1 MSPSQA
7 PEHTFDM
14 FTDSTYFE
22 EDILPSA
29 DVPLPSI
36 ECTEDLPANFFDS
49 AFDIGFDNENLHSD
63 MSIWPADGLLGCSN
77 DCHAD
82 PVDLTSSPP
91 KVVAE
96 LLLTPSSPAPEGTI
110 ETLWRPLIGSDT
122 INVPLPDTP
131 TPSRAPTKHRAPKA
145 KTSMSVK
152 TTQKPRATKAKKI
165 TKPEKS
171 HKRTVSAPSS
181 GPRSV
186 QTLYTLPWSHLSQ
199 EEKGLLLL
207 PLLQGIDPN
216 TGEKIGEAGS
226 LLPPPSFEMVTDDVF
241 GTGDDGTNFMDKP
254 SPLSTSSLAATTT
267 IDLTGDDLDLSDK
280 DIAVFRACQA
290 FNIQHEAQKKNTLPT
305 DLDFNFDMPDF
316 EFDETN
322 WDIFDNFMPAT
333 QGLGGPARNG
343 FVDNSIRRVTTASD
357 NGNTGR
363 ALNLPDMMGTGLG
376 QIPVPSG
383 DYGRK
388 RQQEA
393 LGRNAMLRAAGR
405 RR

>member
-1 MSPSQA
+1 MSSSQT
-7 PEHTFDM
+7 PEHAFDM
-14 FTDSTYFE
+14 FTDSTYFD
-22 EDILPSA
+22 EDILPTA

-49 AFDIGFDNENLHSD
+49 AFDIGFDDENLHSD
-63 MSIWPADGLLGCSN
+63 MSVWPADGLLEC
-77 DCHAD
+77 DDDRPAD
-82 PVDLTSSPP
+82 LVDLTSSPP
-91 KVVAE
+91 
-96 LLLTPSSPAPEGTI
+96 SPGTI

-122 INVPLPDTP
+122 INIALPDTP
-131 TPSRAPTKHRAPKA
+131 TPSRAPAKHRAPKA

-152 TTQKPRATKAKKI
+152 TTQKPRVTKAKKI
-165 TKPEKS
+165 TKPEKA

-186 QTLYTLPWSHLSQ
+186 QTLYTLPWSHISQ

-216 TGEKIGEAGS
+216 TGENIGEAGS

-254 SPLSTSSLAATTT
+254 SPLSTSSSATTS

-290 FNIQHEAQKKNTLPT
+290 FNIQHEAQKKNALPT
-305 DLDFNFDMPDF
+305 ISDFSFDIPNF

-333 QGLGGPARNG
+333 QGLGGPTSNG
-343 FVDNSIRRVTTASD
+343 VVGNSIRKVTTAND
-357 NGNTGR
+357 NGNTGS
-363 ALNLPDMMGTGLG
+363 ALKLPDIMGTGLG
-376 QIPVPSG
+376 QMPVPSG

>member
-1 MSPSQA
+1 
-7 PEHTFDM
+7 
-14 FTDSTYFE
+14 
-22 EDILPSA
+22 
-29 DVPLPSI
+29 
-36 ECTEDLPANFFDS
+36 
-49 AFDIGFDNENLHSD
+49 
-63 MSIWPADGLLGCSN
+63 
-77 DCHAD
+77 
-82 PVDLTSSPP
+82 
-91 KVVAE
+91 
-96 LLLTPSSPAPEGTI
+96 
-110 ETLWRPLIGSDT
+110 
-122 INVPLPDTP
+122 
-131 TPSRAPTKHRAPKA
+131 
-145 KTSMSVK
+145 MSVK
-152 TTQKPRATKAKKI
+152 TTQKPRVTKAKKT
-165 TKPEKS
+165 TKPEKA

-226 LLPPPSFEMVTDDVF
+226 LFPPPSFEMVTDDVF

-254 SPLSTSSLAATTT
+254 SPLSISSLAATTN
-267 IDLTGDDLDLSDK
+267 IDLTVDDLDLSDK

-290 FNIQHEAQKKNTLPT
+290 FNIQHEAQKKNALPT
-305 DLDFNFDMPDF
+305 VLDFNFDMPDF

-333 QGLGGPARNG
+333 QGLGGPTSNG
-343 FVDNSIRRVTTASD
+343 VVDNSIRKVTTVND

-376 QIPVPSG
+376 QMPIPSG

>member
-1 MSPSQA
+1 MSSSQT
-7 PEHTFDM
+7 PEHAFDM
-14 FTDSTYFE
+14 FTDSTYFD
-22 EDILPSA
+22 EDILLTA

-49 AFDIGFDNENLHSD
+49 AFDIGFDDENLHSD
-63 MSIWPADGLLGCSN
+63 MSVWPADGLLEC
-77 DCHAD
+77 DDDRPAD
-82 PVDLTSSPP
+82 LVDLTSSPP
-91 KVVAE
+91 
-96 LLLTPSSPAPEGTI
+96 SPGTI

-122 INVPLPDTP
+122 INIALPDTP
-131 TPSRAPTKHRAPKA
+131 TPSRAPAKHRAPKA

-152 TTQKPRATKAKKI
+152 TTQKPRVTKAKKI
-165 TKPEKS
+165 TKPEKA

-216 TGEKIGEAGS
+216 TGENIGEAGS

-254 SPLSTSSLAATTT
+254 SPLSTSSSATTS

-290 FNIQHEAQKKNTLPT
+290 FNIQHEAQKKNALPT
-305 DLDFNFDMPDF
+305 ISDFSFDIPNF

-333 QGLGGPARNG
+333 QGLGGPTSNG
-343 FVDNSIRRVTTASD
+343 VVGNSIRKVTTAND
-357 NGNTGR
+357 NGNTGS
-363 ALNLPDMMGTGLG
+363 ALKLPDIMGTGLG
-376 QIPVPSG
+376 QMPVPSG

>member
-1 MSPSQA
+1 MSSSQA
-7 PEHTFDM
+7 SEHAFDM
-14 FTDSTYFE
+14 FTDSTYFD
-22 EDILPSA
+22 EDVLPSA

-36 ECTEDLPANFFDS
+36 ECTEDLSTNFFDS
-49 AFDIGFDNENLHSD
+49 AFDIGFDNEDLHSD
-63 MSIWPADGLLGCSN
+63 MSVWPADGLLECSDN
-77 DCHAD
+77 READ
-82 PVDLTSSPP
+82 PVDLASS
-91 KVVAE
+91 
-96 LLLTPSSPAPEGTI
+96 LPSSGSI

-122 INVPLPDTP
+122 INPALPATP
-131 TPSRAPTKHRAPKA
+131 TPSRAPTKHRAPKR

-152 TTQKPRATKAKKI
+152 TTQKPRVTKAKKI
-165 TKPEKS
+165 TKPEKA

-254 SPLSTSSLAATTT
+254 SPLSTSSSAASTT
-267 IDLTGDDLDLSDK
+267 IDLTGDDLDLFDK

-290 FNIQHEAQKKNTLPT
+290 FNIQHEAQKKNALPT
-305 DLDFNFDMPDF
+305 VPDFNFDMPDF
-316 EFDETN
+316 EFVETN

-333 QGLGGPARNG
+333 QGLGGPDSNG
-343 FVDNSIRRVTTASD
+343 VVGNSIRKVTTANE

-376 QIPVPSG
+376 QMPIPSG

>member
-1 MSPSQA
+1 MSSSQT
-7 PEHTFDM
+7 PEHAFDM
-14 FTDSTYFE
+14 FTDSTYFD
-22 EDILPSA
+22 EDILPTA

-49 AFDIGFDNENLHSD
+49 AFDIGFDDENLHSD
-63 MSIWPADGLLGCSN
+63 MSVWPADGLLVC
-77 DCHAD
+77 DDDRPAD
-82 PVDLTSSPP
+82 FVDLTSSPP
-91 KVVAE
+91 
-96 LLLTPSSPAPEGTI
+96 SSGTI

-122 INVPLPDTP
+122 INIALPDTP
-131 TPSRAPTKHRAPKA
+131 TPSRTPAKHRAPKA

-152 TTQKPRATKAKKI
+152 TTQKPRVTKAKKI
-165 TKPEKS
+165 TKPEKA

-254 SPLSTSSLAATTT
+254 SPLSTSSSATTS

-290 FNIQHEAQKKNTLPT
+290 FNIQHEAQKKKNALPT
-305 DLDFNFDMPDF
+305 VSDFSFDIPDF

-333 QGLGGPARNG
+333 QGLDGPTSNG
-343 FVDNSIRRVTTASD
+343 VVGNSIRKVTTAND
-357 NGNTGR
+357 NGNTGS
-363 ALNLPDMMGTGLG
+363 ALKLPDIMGTGLR
-376 QIPVPSG
+376 QMPVPSG

>member
-1 MSPSQA
+1 MSSSQT
-7 PEHTFDM
+7 PEHAFDM
-14 FTDSTYFE
+14 FTDSTYFD

-36 ECTEDLPANFFDS
+36 ECTADLPANFFDS

-63 MSIWPADGLLGCSN
+63 MSIWPADGLLEC
-77 DCHAD
+77 DDDRPAD
-82 PVDLTSSPP
+82 PVDLTSSS
-91 KVVAE
+91 
-96 LLLTPSSPAPEGTI
+96 PSSGTI
-110 ETLWRPLIGSDT
+110 ETIWRPLIGSDT
-122 INVPLPDTP
+122 INVALPDTP
-131 TPSRAPTKHRAPKA
+131 TPYRAPAKHRAPKA

-152 TTQKPRATKAKKI
+152 TTQKPRVTKAKKT
-165 TKPEKS
+165 TKPEKP

-241 GTGDDGTNFMDKP
+241 GTGDDGTNFMDEP
-254 SPLSTSSLAATTT
+254 SPLSTSTSAASTT

-290 FNIQHEAQKKNTLPT
+290 FNIQHEAQKKNALPT
-305 DLDFNFDMPDF
+305 VLDFNFDMPDF

-322 WDIFDNFMPAT
+322 WYIFDKFMPAT
-333 QGLGGPARNG
+333 QGLGGPDSNG
-343 FVDNSIRRVTTASD
+343 VVGNSIQKVTTSND

-363 ALNLPDMMGTGLG
+363 VLNLPDMMGTGLG
-376 QIPVPSG
+376 QMPIPSG

-393 LGRNAMLRAAGR
+393 LGRNAMLRATGR

>member
-1 MSPSQA
+1 MSSSQT
-7 PEHTFDM
+7 PEHAFDM
-14 FTDSTYFE
+14 FTDSTYFD
-22 EDILPSA
+22 EDILLSA

-49 AFDIGFDNENLHSD
+49 AFDIGFDDENLHSD
-63 MSIWPADGLLGCSN
+63 MSVWPADGLLEC
-77 DCHAD
+77 DDDRPAD
-82 PVDLTSSPP
+82 LVDLTSSPP
-91 KVVAE
+91 
-96 LLLTPSSPAPEGTI
+96 SPGTI

-122 INVPLPDTP
+122 INIALPDTP
-131 TPSRAPTKHRAPKA
+131 TPSRAPAKHRAPKA

-152 TTQKPRATKAKKI
+152 TTQKPRVTKAKKI
-165 TKPEKS
+165 TKPEKA

-186 QTLYTLPWSHLSQ
+186 QTLYNLPWSHLSQ

-216 TGEKIGEAGS
+216 TGENIGEAGS

-254 SPLSTSSLAATTT
+254 SPLSTSSSATTS

-290 FNIQHEAQKKNTLPT
+290 FNIQHEAQKKNALPT
-305 DLDFNFDMPDF
+305 ISDFSFDIPNF

-333 QGLGGPARNG
+333 QGLGGPTSNG
-343 FVDNSIRRVTTASD
+343 VVGNSIRKVTTAND
-357 NGNTGR
+357 NGNTGS
-363 ALNLPDMMGTGLG
+363 ALKLPDIMGTGLG
-376 QIPVPSG
+376 QMPVPSG

>member
-1 MSPSQA
+1 MSSSQT
-7 PEHTFDM
+7 PEHAFDM
-14 FTDSTYFE
+14 FTESTYFD
-22 EDILPSA
+22 EDILPCA
-29 DVPLPSI
+29 HVPLSSI
-36 ECTEDLPANFFDS
+36 ECTEDPPANFFDS
-49 AFDIGFDNENLHSD
+49 AFEIGFENESLHSD
-63 MSIWPADGLLGCSN
+63 MSVWPADGLLGCSN
-77 DCHAD
+77 NRQAD

-91 KVVAE
+91 
-96 LLLTPSSPAPEGTI
+96 SSGTI

-122 INVPLPDTP
+122 INAALPDTQ
-131 TPSRAPTKHRAPKA
+131 TPSRAPTKHRAPKR

-152 TTQKPRATKAKKI
+152 TTQKPRVTKAKKT
-165 TKPEKS
+165 TKPEKA
-171 HKRTVSAPSS
+171 HRRTVSAPSS

-241 GTGDDGTNFMDKP
+241 GTGDDGTNFMDRP
-254 SPLSTSSLAATTT
+254 SPLSTSSSATTS

-280 DIAVFRACQA
+280 DIVVFRACQA
-290 FNIQHEAQKKNTLPT
+290 FNIQHEAQKKNALPT
-305 DLDFNFDMPDF
+305 VSDFSFDIPDF

-333 QGLGGPARNG
+333 QGLGGPTSNG
-343 FVDNSIRRVTTASD
+343 VVGNSIRKVTTAND
-357 NGNTGR
+357 NSNTGS
-363 ALNLPDMMGTGLG
+363 ALKLPDIMGTGLG
-376 QIPVPSG
+376 QMPVPSG
-383 DYGRK
+383 EYGRK

>member
-1 MSPSQA
+1 MSSSQT
-7 PEHTFDM
+7 PEHAFDM
-14 FTDSTYFE
+14 FTESTYFD
-22 EDILPSA
+22 EDILPCA

-49 AFDIGFDNENLHSD
+49 AFDIGFENESLHSD
-63 MSIWPADGLLGCSN
+63 MSVWPADGLLECSN
-77 DCHAD
+77 NRQAD
-82 PVDLTSSPP
+82 PVDLTSSS
-91 KVVAE
+91 
-96 LLLTPSSPAPEGTI
+96 PSSGTI
-110 ETLWRPLIGSDT
+110 ETLWRPLIGLDT
-122 INVPLPDTP
+122 INAALPDTP

-152 TTQKPRATKAKKI
+152 TTQKPRVTKAKKT
-165 TKPEKS
+165 TKPEKA

-216 TGEKIGEAGS
+216 TGERISEAGS

-241 GTGDDGTNFMDKP
+241 GTGDDGTNFMDEP
-254 SPLSTSSLAATTT
+254 SPLSTSTSAASTT

-290 FNIQHEAQKKNTLPT
+290 FNIQHEAQKKNALPT
-305 DLDFNFDMPDF
+305 VLDFNFDMPDF

-333 QGLGGPARNG
+333 QGLGGPDSNG
-343 FVDNSIRRVTTASD
+343 VVGNSIQKVTTSND

-363 ALNLPDMMGTGLG
+363 VLNLPDMMGTGLG
-376 QIPVPSG
+376 QMPIPSG

-393 LGRNAMLRAAGR
+393 LGRNAMLRATGR